1 MDRRKISDSWELKR
15 IGLNRRMLLP
25 CVTITIAFSTMKVFS
40 DEDCSDSDT
49 DNIPTLLHYAPV
61 ENSSSVSEENQ
72 QSQQQMDRREV
83 NTTNNTVCSGILTP
97 QSSDSGPVL
106 VVEPQTA
113 QASDSACML

>member
-1 MDRRKISDSWELKR
+1 MDRRKISDRWELKR
-15 IGLNRRMLLP
+15 IGLNRRMLLH
-25 CVTITIAFSTMKVFS
+25 CVTIIIAFSTMKVFS

-72 QSQQQMDRREV
+72 LSQQQMDRREA
-83 NTTNNTVCSGILTP
+83 NRTNKTVCSGILTP

-106 VVEPQTA
+106 VVEPPTA
-113 QASDSACML
+113 QGSDSACML

>member
-1 MDRRKISDSWELKR
+1 MDRRKISDRWGLKR
-15 IGLNRRMLLP
+15 IGLNRRMLLH
-25 CVTITIAFSTMKVFS
+25 CVIIIAFSTMKVFS

-61 ENSSSVSEENQ
+61 EKSSSVSEENQ

-83 NTTNNTVCSGILTP
+83 NRTNNTVCSGILTP

-113 QASDSACML
+113 KGSDSACML